1 MQKQEFKDR
10 LGAIGVNIT
19 DLMMEQ
25 FDAYYHLLV
34 EWNNFMNL
42 TGITDEAEVY
52 EKHFYDCL
60 LSAEGF
66 KYQGKMADVGSG
78 AGFPGLVLKI
88 AFPELKMTLIEPIG
102 KRCNFLNEVINK
114 LNLKDIEVVNKRSE
128 DYVNEHREE
137 FDIVSARAVSNV
149 NVLSELCVPLLKI
162 SGTFVILRGSNGN
175 EEIKDGHKAL
185 KLLGADED
193 RILETGLSDGSKRII
208 GYYKKKRHTDK
219 KYPRNYGMIKKKPL

>member
-102 KRCNFLNEVINK
+102 KRCNFCLKQMVI
-114 LNLKDIEVVNKRSE
+114 
-128 DYVNEHREE
+128 
-137 FDIVSARAVSNV
+137 
-149 NVLSELCVPLLKI
+149 
-162 SGTFVILRGSNGN
+162 
-175 EEIKDGHKAL
+175 
-185 KLLGADED
+185 
-193 RILETGLSDGSKRII
+193 
-208 GYYKKKRHTDK
+208 
-219 KYPRNYGMIKKKPL
+219 